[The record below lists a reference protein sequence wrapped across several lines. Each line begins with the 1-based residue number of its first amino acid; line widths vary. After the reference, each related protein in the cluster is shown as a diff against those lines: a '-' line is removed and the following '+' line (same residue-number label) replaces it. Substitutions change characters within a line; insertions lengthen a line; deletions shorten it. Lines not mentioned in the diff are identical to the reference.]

1 MCSSPKVK
9 QPKEKPPVYLSNPWL
24 DGMRINAQA
33 QGRNALVNQPLE
45 VTPSVPRIQDPT
57 APGLRVPGVP
67 ASGAPASMQI
77 NPPPANPKY
86 SRL

>member
-1 MCSSPKVK
+1 MCSAPKIK
-9 QPKEKPPVYLSNPWL
+9 QPPPPKEKPPVYLSNPWL

-33 QGRNALVNQPLE
+33 LGRNALVNEPPE
-45 VTPSVPRIQDPT
+45 VTPT

-67 ASGAPASMQI
+67 ASGVPASMRI
-77 NPPPANPKY
+77 NPLPANPKY